1 MLMISRGKR
10 LRASLIRIPSSSTQ
24 KASED
29 TQLGEKAKVKETVRL
44 FEKVW
49 QLPSFRRILIIMA
62 GEVLIVSLI
71 IIGLKMVTSV
81 LDAPLF
87 PLIIYVTILGLSSFL
102 GTGILY
108 LIVTDEGSPLDAR
121 RTAGSVIFGNLI
133 WFIMGL
139 IGVLLD
145 SLLSIQFYEI
155 RFWAVGASLGYLMYA
170 FLVNALSD
178 HREARNFV
186 GAAVPLILWIS
197 LELLLA
203 PLDEAVP
210 VLSGLWFVSLP
221 VIIAIATSAVHYLYR
236 SVSIPFERDLGING
250 PALLRAFGHDYLSE
264 NPIPID
270 KLLTDIST
278 TQDVP
283 MEIILFRNSKNT
295 SELLACGVIQ
305 YVHPGPFRDV
315 GSSELP
321 SVIMEHVRKKYNV
334 PTFVMH
340 GTCTHQQ
347 NLTTKED
354 YQKVLDEIDRLIEN
368 TEVHSKI
375 SGPHWTE
382 GQKFKVWTLFAGEN
396 VLAITTSAPE
406 FTDDIALEVGY
417 SAANMV
423 RQRLPEIKG
432 VAIVDA
438 HNCINDQAISVV
450 PGDPEAHEYVGAVSG
465 AVFSNLNEPKSK
477 VSVGIYQVFP
487 RDISPTEGI
496 GPGGISALSLIY
508 DDYKFAL
515 ISVDGNNMESGF
527 REKTISA
534 LKAQGY
540 DEAEVVTTDT
550 HVVNAISLSSKG
562 YPPVGRNKP
571 DETLEHILVA
581 SMKAREKAQSAEV
594 GLGFG
599 VVRGIRTLGEKGFD
613 ILTQDIA
620 EAAGIA
626 KRVGIRIGIGSVLAA
641 ILLAFLI

>member
-1 MLMISRGKR
+1 
-10 LRASLIRIPSSSTQ
+10 
-24 KASED
+24 
-29 TQLGEKAKVKETVRL
+29 LGEKAKVKETVRL

-49 QLPSFRRILIIMA
+49 QLPSFGGILAIMIA
-62 GEVLIVSLI
+62 EVLIVSLI
-71 IIGLKMVTSV
+71 IVGLKMITNV
-81 LDAPLF
+81 LATPLF
-87 PLIIYVTILGLSSFL
+87 TLSIYVTILGLSSFL
-102 GTGILY
+102 GTCGLY
-108 LIVTDEGSPLDAR
+108 LIVTDDGSPLDPR

-139 IGVLLD
+139 IGVLID
-145 SLLSIQFYEI
+145 STISVQFYEI
-155 RFWAVGASLGYLMYA
+155 RFWTVGASLGYLMYA

-178 HREARNFV
+178 HRQARNFV
-186 GAAVPLILWIS
+186 AAGIPLTLWVI

-210 VLSGLWFVSLP
+210 VLSGLWFVTLP
-221 VIIAIATSAVHYLYR
+221 VILAIATIGVHYLYR

-250 PALLRAFGHDYLSE
+250 PALLRAFGHDYLSG
-264 NPIPID
+264 NPVPID
-270 KLLTDIST
+270 RLLTEIST

-283 MEIILFRNSKNT
+283 MEIILFRDSMNT
-295 SELLACGVIQ
+295 SELIACGVIQ

-315 GSSELP
+315 GSSGLP
-321 SVIMEHVRKKYNV
+321 SVIMEHVEEKYNV

-347 NLTTKED
+347 NLTTKDD

-368 TEVHSKI
+368 TAGHSKI
-375 SGPHWTE
+375 SGPHWTD

-396 VLAITTSAPE
+396 VLVITTSAPD

-438 HNCINDQAISVV
+438 HNCINDHAISVV
-450 PGDPEAHEYVGAVSG
+450 SGDPEAHEYVGSVSG
-465 AVFSNLNEPKSK
+465 AVFSNLNEPKST
-477 VSVGIYQVFP
+477 VSVGVYQVYP
-487 RDISPTEGI
+487 SNISPTEGI

-508 DDYKFAL
+508 NDNKFVL

-527 REKTISA
+527 RERIISA

-562 YPPVGRNKP
+562 YPPVGRIKP
-571 DETLEHILVA
+571 DETLDHILVA
-581 SMKAREKAQSAEV
+581 SMKAREKAKSAEV

-599 VVRGIRTLGEKGFD
+599 LVRGIRTLGEKGFD
-613 ILTQDIA
+613 ILTQDIT

-626 KRVGIRIGIGSVLAA
+626 KRVGIRIGVGSVLVA
-641 ILLAFLI
+641 ILLAFLL

>member
-1 MLMISRGKR
+1 MISRGKR
-10 LRASLIRIPSSSTQ
+10 LRASLIRITSSSTQ

-29 TQLGEKAKVKETVRL
+29 TQLGEKAKVKETVHL

-49 QLPSFRRILIIMA
+49 QLPSFRGILAIMMA
-62 GEVLIVSLI
+62 EVLIISLI
-71 IIGLKMVTSV
+71 IIGLKMITHV
-81 LDAPLF
+81 LTAPLF
-87 PLIIYVTILGLSSFL
+87 TLSIYVTILGVSSFL
-102 GTGILY
+102 GTCILY
-108 LIVTDEGSPLDAR
+108 LIVTDEGSPLDPR

-139 IGVLLD
+139 IGVLID
-145 SLLSIQFYEI
+145 SIISVQFYEI
-155 RFWAVGASLGYLMYA
+155 RFWTVGASLGYLMYA

-178 HREARNFV
+178 HRQARNFV
-186 GAAVPLILWIS
+186 AAGVPLTLWIS

-203 PLDEAVP
+203 PLDEVVP
-210 VLSGLWFVSLP
+210 VLSGFWFVTLP
-221 VIIAIATSAVHYLYR
+221 VILAIATFAVHYIYR
-236 SVSIPFERDLGING
+236 AVSVPFERNLGING
-250 PALLRAFGHDYLSE
+250 PALLRAFGHDYLSG

-270 KLLTDIST
+270 KLLTEIST

-283 MEIILFRNSKNT
+283 MEIILFRNSKDA
-295 SELLACGVIQ
+295 SELIACGVIQ

-321 SVIMEHVRKKYNV
+321 SVIMEHVREKYNV

-347 NLTTKED
+347 NLTTKDD

-368 TEVHSKI
+368 TGSDSKI
-375 SGPHWTE
+375 SRPHWTD
-382 GQKFKVWTLFAGEN
+382 GQKFKVWTLFAGED
-396 VLAITTSAPE
+396 VLVITTSAPD

-417 SAANMV
+417 SAGNMV

-438 HNCINDQAISVV
+438 HNCINDHAISVV
-450 PGDPEAHEYVGAVSG
+450 PEDPEAYEYVGSVSG
-465 AVFSNLNEPKSK
+465 AVFSNLNEPRSS
-477 VSVGIYQVFP
+477 VDVGIYQVFP
-487 RDISPTEGI
+487 DDIIPSEGI

-508 DDYKFAL
+508 NDYKFVL
-515 ISVDGNNMESGF
+515 ISVDGNNMEPGF
-527 REKTISA
+527 RERIIST

-571 DETLEHILVA
+571 DETIEYILVA
-581 SMKAREKAQSAEV
+581 SLKAMERTQRAEV

-599 VVRGIRTLGEKGFD
+599 IVRGIRTLGEKGFD

-626 KRVGIRIGIGSVLAA
+626 KRVGIRIGIGSVLIA
-641 ILLAFLI
+641 ILLAFLL